1 MKTRKALTMLQIMAA
16 GGIIGTAIVGIVFN
30 GTDISV
36 GTMDLPTLGAIVGS
50 ITSIFAA
57 KAVHFF

>member
-16 GGIIGTAIVGIVFN
+16 GGIIGTAVVGVLFN
-30 GTDISV
+30 GTDIAV
-36 GTMDLPTLGAIVGS
+36 GTLDLNTVGAIVGGVM
-50 ITSIFAA
+50 SIFAA